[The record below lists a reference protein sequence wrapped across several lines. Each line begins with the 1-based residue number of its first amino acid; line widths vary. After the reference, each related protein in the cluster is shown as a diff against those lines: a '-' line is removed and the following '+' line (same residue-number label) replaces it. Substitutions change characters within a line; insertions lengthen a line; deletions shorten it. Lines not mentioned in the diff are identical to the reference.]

1 MGILPKMKLSTGF
14 LFLQLT
20 AAFPDTRQR
29 RELING
35 SFSDNVISAVDRFA
49 VVNDDSDV
57 EERGKGKKKNKG
69 DKKKDKGKK
78 DKKNKDKKG
87 EKENKK
93 KDKESKKKEKK
104 EKKDKK
110 KNKKAAKSVEKAAKE
125 AENEKKNA
133 LREINC
139 EKEEAALKPLQPL
152 LSPDDTPG
160 LDASDK
166 VKCKKRNKEKA
177 KEAAKEM
184 KEVNKEDAK
193 EQKKNDE
200 KTYNDKFNEIIS
212 SGEERSHEN

>member
-14 LFLQLT
+14 IFLQLT

-29 RELING
+29 RELVNG
-35 SFSDNVISAVDRFA
+35 SFSENVISAVDRFA
-49 VVNDDSDV
+49 VVNDGSDDV
-57 EERGKGKKKNKG
+57 EERGKGKKDKKKG
-69 DKKKDKGKK
+69 DKKDKKPK
-78 DKKNKDKKG
+78 DKKP
-87 EKENKK
+87 KE
-93 KDKESKKKEKK
+93 

-110 KNKKAAKSVEKAAKE
+110 KNKQDSKAEKAVEKAAKE
-125 AENEKKNA
+125 AEKEKKNA

-152 LSPDDTPG
+152 LSPDDSPG

-166 VKCKKRNKEKA
+166 VKCTKKNKEKA

-184 KEVNKEDAK
+184 KQVNKEDEK

-200 KTYNDKFNEIIS
+200 KTYTDKFNEIIS
-212 SGEERSHEN
+212 SGEERHENQE